1 MQVIMIKLG
10 IIELLKLF
18 VSVLVHWKPIN
29 EMYIA

>member
-10 IIELLKLF
+10 IIDYWKLF
-18 VSVLVHWKPIN
+18 VSVPVHWKPIN